1 MGVRCRCLLEM
12 EEVRPT
18 HLVGSLLSSSTQWM
32 DIQLGRQSVPSQ
44 VAALAQAD
52 GTWHWEFLGWSLV
65 DVPDLDRDAK
75 LNTPSA
81 QTWGLSKALQQ
92 AKTDPQL
99 LTVVRGRTSK
109 GKGDPGWFDNLDKLG
124 QILGPRCPDKRP
136 VSRAHVQG
144 ASWAKRSARA
154 GTPRILVVTA
164 GIEPRLCL
172 QMWLRGLSY
181 GDWQAEGAR
190 SQGMATEKT
199 SREPLRTPPMKLK
212 ILHFVFTI
220 QVHEQLDA
228 SNDKLQEIHGWG
240 GEKKYLKRPSG
251 ELTKPI
257 TVKVG

>member
-1 MGVRCRCLLEM
+1 MEM
-12 EEVRPT
+12 LARNGRGQTYPSGGQPPVKQ
-18 HLVGSLLSSSTQWM
+18 HTQWI

-65 DVPDLDRDAK
+65 DVPDFDRDAK

-92 AKTDPQL
+92 AKTDAQL
-99 LTVVRGRTSK
+99 LTVVRGRTGK

-124 QILGPRCPDKRP
+124 QILGPRHPDKRP

-154 GTPRILVVTA
+154 GIPAPRILVVTP

-199 SREPLRTPPMKLK
+199 SREPSRTPPIKLK
-212 ILHFVFTI
+212 ILHFVLTI

-240 GEKKYLKRPSG
+240 GKKKYLKRPSG